1 MPSTPSSTPPISHN
15 LALPFTCNYQNVV
28 HRSDV
33 YVPTKRYAAVVS
45 NMQDA
50 KSRAKSKLHE
60 DVNATEKLNKA
71 ERIQY
76 ETDLKR
82 QAQAHHQVLV
92 WVLSARASSILNSS

>member
-1 MPSTPSSTPPISHN
+1 MTSTPSSSHPISSN
-15 LALPFTCNYQNVV
+15 LAFPLTYNYAIVV
-28 HRSDV
+28 DRSDV

-71 ERIQY
+71 EKIQY

-82 QAQAHHQVLV
+82 RARVRVFVKA
-92 WVLSARASSILNSS
+92 LSARSWSILNSS